1 MRTRKSADERKAEV
15 VEAAMRLAAELGP
28 ERVTTERLARAVQ
41 LTQPAIFR
49 HFPTKDA
56 IWLAVAEAIGSRLET
71 RWQAAAHG
79 PTASGRLHRLVMA
92 QLGLIRSVP
101 AIPAIL
107 FSRELHARNE
117 HLRAAFHG
125 LLEKLHRLLAEAID
139 DGRRQGEFPSDLD
152 PSDAA
157 YLIVALIQGLAVR
170 WSLSGRRFDLI
181 AEGER
186 LLKIQLQGFGGTF
199 GEEPAR

>member
-1 MRTRKSADERKAEV
+1 MRTRKSGDERKAEV

-28 ERVTTERLARAVQ
+28 ERVTTEDLARAVQ

-56 IWLAVAEAIGSRLET
+56 IWLAVAETIGSRLKA
-71 RWQAAAHG
+71 RWREVAHG
-79 PTASGRLHRLVMA
+79 PTASDRLRRLVVA

-107 FSRELHARNE
+107 FSRELHTRNE

-125 LLEKLHRLLAEAID
+125 LLEKLHRLVAEAID
-139 DGRRQGEFPSDLD
+139 DGRRRGEFPSDLD

-170 WSLSGRRFDLI
+170 WSLSGRRFDLV

-186 LLKIQLQGFGGTF
+186 LLKLQLRGFTGTF
-199 GEEPAR
+199 HEEPTR